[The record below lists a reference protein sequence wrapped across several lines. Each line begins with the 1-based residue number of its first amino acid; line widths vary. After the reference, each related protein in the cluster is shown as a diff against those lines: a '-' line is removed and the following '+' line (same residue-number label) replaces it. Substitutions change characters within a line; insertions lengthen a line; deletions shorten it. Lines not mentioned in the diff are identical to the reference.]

1 MYLRVQ
7 REHPGDQ
14 PQVALMGKLAGDKWK
29 SMTPEER
36 APYEQMSNASKAEYK
51 KLKSMTPDQRMAAA
65 ATAAMQAIPSGG
77 PSSMETGNSEA
88 PTYPSGSAAPPA
100 EPAADLS
107 GYEVQEAE
115 QPIPPA

>member
-1 MYLRVQ
+1 MFGQ

-51 KLKSMTPDQRMAAA
+51 KLKSMTLDQRMAAA
-65 ATAAMQAIPSGG
+65 ATAAMQVTPLPWCTGCLESAYGG
-77 PSSMETGNSEA
+77 RGP
-88 PTYPSGSAAPPA
+88 
-100 EPAADLS
+100 LR
-107 GYEVQEAE
+107 
-115 QPIPPA
+115 I